1 MKELRSVP
9 HFLLRFKGVVVQRKG
24 RARDSGNER
33 IVYVHAT
40 RPSVIDYT
48 LMQLSIH
55 TDIII
60 SDTMINPT
68 KHAARFGGP
77 HAGRHRVARRARQ
90 HVPRDSL
97 VSLSDAGRPD

>member
-68 KHAARFGGP
+68 KHAARFSVCMQ
-77 HAGRHRVARRARQ
+77 AGIGLRAARSSTCRATRSA
-90 HVPRDSL
+90 R
-97 VSLSDAGRPD
+97 